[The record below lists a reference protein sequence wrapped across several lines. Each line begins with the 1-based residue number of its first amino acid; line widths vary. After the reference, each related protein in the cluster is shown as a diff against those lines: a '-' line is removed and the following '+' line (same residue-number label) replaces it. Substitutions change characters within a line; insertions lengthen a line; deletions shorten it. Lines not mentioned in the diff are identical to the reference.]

1 MWQRVEVGSG
11 WGGVV
16 EDFKIDLSKLFGAP
30 SALEMAVLERD
41 VELVADGRNA
51 VGVSVGIP
59 KRQSSNSSAPRDDL
73 DDLMDD
79 LDNLDI

>member
-1 MWQRVEVGSG
+1 
-11 WGGVV
+11 
-16 EDFKIDLSKLFGAP
+16 
-30 SALEMAVLERD
+30 MAVLERD